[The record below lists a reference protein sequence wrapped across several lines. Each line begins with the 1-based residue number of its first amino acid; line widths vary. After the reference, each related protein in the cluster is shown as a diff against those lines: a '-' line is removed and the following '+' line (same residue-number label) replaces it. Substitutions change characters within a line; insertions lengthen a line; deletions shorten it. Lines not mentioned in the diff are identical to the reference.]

1 MRTLFMEHCLLC
13 AAVAERYLCL
23 GCRDSLPYLPSQQ
36 CLVCA
41 LPLPRPGLCGA
52 CLADPPAFDQ
62 ILAAANYAF
71 PLDALIHSL
80 KYQANLALAP
90 MLAELLKARLDLAAP
105 LERPDFI
112 VPMPLHPVRLRE
124 RGFNQALEISR
135 CVSKISGIPTLPT
148 VCSRIKDTSSQTGLP
163 WKEREKNIRNAFVC
177 ERDVA
182 GKHVAILD
190 DVMTTGATL
199 NELAKILRK
208 CGAARVSGWVVA
220 RTLST
225 GHTPIRDLRDE

>member
-1 MRTLFMEHCLLC
+1 MRGFFIKHCMLC
-13 AAVAERYLCL
+13 GAAAKDHFCL
-23 GCRDSLPYLPSQQ
+23 ACHDSLPYLPSQQ

-41 LPLPRPGLCGA
+41 LPLSHRGLCGA
-52 CLADPPAFDQ
+52 CLADPPAFDR
-62 ILAAANYAF
+62 IVAVANYAF
-71 PLDALIHSL
+71 PVDALIHSL
-80 KYQANLALAP
+80 KYRGNLALARG
-90 MLAELLKARLDLAAP
+90 LADLLKVRLDLAEP

-112 VPMPLHPVRLRE
+112 VPMPLHPSRLRE

-135 CVSKISGIPTLPT
+135 RISKISAVPTLPT
-148 VCSRIKDTSSQTGLP
+148 VCRRIKDTPSQTGLP

-199 NELAKILRK
+199 NELAKVLRK
-208 CGAARVSGWVVA
+208 CGAAHVSGWVVA

-225 GHTPIRDLRDE
+225 DYPKII